1 MSMSSARRSA
11 RLRRNNSTR
20 GAQEQ
25 WGNLSGI
32 WWNQY
37 VDFTQH
43 ARRLPRCT
51 QRLIDASCEDID
63 ALRSMEISFV
73 ALAITT
79 VAARSTSRL
88 GVPSTT
94 ENELIVYIQT
104 AALKDLAVNEVYNG
118 YSSVELAAYHGLTNV
133 LTALLTMGC
142 PLKKS
147 SLQANAIFAS
157 VRNGK
162 HDSLEIILNTNK
174 EGSARRVIRQE
185 ADVIKS
191 TGKFLSTFMQ
201 TMTKCDVKSALLLLD
216 HDCLEMS
223 DKESKYIFNGNKK
236 FLWDD
241 VIGSGLDLFVQIPMH
256 LCALGIEK
264 TLIKNTK
271 SFLNKGFLLK
281 SGKDQMVTE
290 VQEVHSRI
298 IRAAIEWLN
307 PQPFTSNDDLTTST
321 YFPRGWSEEYNWRL
335 RSSRGGET

>member
-1 MSMSSARRSA
+1 M
-11 RLRRNNSTR
+11 
-20 GAQEQ
+20 
-25 WGNLSGI
+25 
-32 WWNQY
+32 
-37 VDFTQH
+37 
-43 ARRLPRCT
+43 
-51 QRLIDASCEDID
+51 
-63 ALRSMEISFV
+63 
-73 ALAITT
+73 
-79 VAARSTSRL
+79 
-88 GVPSTT
+88 
-94 ENELIVYIQT
+94 
-104 AALKDLAVNEVYNG
+104 NEVYNG

-142 PLKKS
+142 PLEKS

-162 HDSLEIILNTNK
+162 HDLLEIILNTNK

-191 TGKFLSTFMQ
+191 K
-201 TMTKCDVKSALLLLD
+201 
-216 HDCLEMS
+216 
-223 DKESKYIFNGNKK
+223 
-236 FLWDD
+236 
-241 VIGSGLDLFVQIPMH
+241 IPMH

-264 TLIKNTK
+264 TLIKNSK
-271 SFLNKGFLLK
+271 SFLNKGLLLK